1 MTAITTEPHAPEV
14 RAVLYVEEAA
24 VLLGI
29 SRSHL
34 LKEIKRGH
42 VPHKRMGRRLV
53 FSRERLLEGLAS
65 DET

>member
-1 MTAITTEPHAPEV
+1 MTALTTGHEPHEV
-14 RAVLYVEEAA
+14 RVVLYLDEAA
-24 VLLGI
+24 TLLGI

-42 VPHKRMGRRLV
+42 IPHKRMGRRLV
-53 FSRERLLEGLAS
+53 FSRERLLEWLSS